1 MADQGAELT
10 AADAREVAGAR
21 AAAEAA
27 GDHAVVEGDE
37 DGGRDTEGR
46 FDDDASDEGTAAGG
60 DGVEGHGAGAGAG
73 LGDAYAPDPLG
84 EGEVDAGRL
93 RQRREDGGVH
103 LVDNF
108 DGLLPDGTYNV

>member
-1 MADQGAELT
+1 
-10 AADAREVAGAR
+10 VAKTTR

-27 GDHAVVEGDE
+27 GDHAGVEGDE
-37 DGGRDTEGR
+37 DGGRVTEGR
-46 FDDDASDEGTAAGG
+46 FDDDASDVGAAAGG
-60 DGVEGHGAGAGAG
+60 DGVEEHGAGAGVG

-103 LVDNF
+103 LVDFF
-108 DGLLPDGTYNV
+108 DGLQKDGTWNV